1 MQLDRGGICH
11 LLMLRHLRHFTR
23 GTSGSVQNTLYV
35 EWHWLRYRLD
45 GTVALELQY
54 RLDDFC
60 GGNRNYTSAFD
71 RCRSMRARGVPMLFF

>member
-35 EWHWLRYRLD
+35 EYVICYLLVLGTD
-45 GTVALELQY
+45 G
-54 RLDDFC
+54 
-60 GGNRNYTSAFD
+60 S
-71 RCRSMRARGVPMLFF
+71 